1 MPSWLF
7 VGTLTRTGDVTES
20 VLGAE
25 LILNSCF

>member
-7 VGTLTRTGDVTES
+7 VGTRTGDVTEL